1 MVVVSEIM
9 IYFKVAQDLKCEEIC
24 VSIKKEL
31 DKIKNEG
38 ELGIMDYVM
47 TINFKPVIDS
57 NMKEK
62 ENASTKENS

>member
-1 MVVVSEIM
+1 MVVVSEYM
-9 IYFKVAQDLKCEEIC
+9 IYIKVKKDLRCEEVC

-31 DKIKNEG
+31 EKIIG
-38 ELGIMDYVM
+38 ELGVRDYIM

-62 ENASTKENS
+62 ENASKKENS

>member
-9 IYFKVAQDLKCEEIC
+9 IYFKVSKDLMCEEIC

-31 DKIKNEG
+31 EKIKSEG
-38 ELGIMDYVM
+38 ELGVMDYVM

-62 ENASTKENS
+62 ENASKKENS

>member
-1 MVVVSEIM
+1 M
-9 IYFKVAQDLKCEEIC
+9 IYFKVAKDLRCEEIC

-31 DKIKNEG
+31 DKIKSEG
-38 ELGIMDYVM
+38 ELGVMDYII

-62 ENASTKENS
+62 EKCQ